1 MQPNLSLKKDRVI
14 DAKVAAQ
21 QEQEE
26 DDIEQ
31 NLLDC
36 SEPQYLT
43 RVEEQV
49 DTALTK
55 QMIEQNYIGAQSFSD
70 EDFRYS
76 HTFNDLI
83 AKNKSR
89 KSGIFEDSLT
99 DGEEE
104 KKDEKF

>member
-1 MQPNLSLKKDRVI
+1 
-14 DAKVAAQ
+14 
-21 QEQEE
+21 
-26 DDIEQ
+26 
-31 NLLDC
+31 
-36 SEPQYLT
+36 
-43 RVEEQV
+43 
-49 DTALTK
+49 
-55 QMIEQNYIGAQSFSD
+55 MIEQNYIGAQSFSD

-89 KSGIFEDSLT
+89 KSGIFEDSLA